1 MRMSVEKLPA
11 VAQEFLETSIVPAA
25 KGINN
30 LAGYGIGLLGSY
42 TIGAYAKQ
50 LPQWLPK
57 LQAVG
62 LVDEN
67 KTIDIDQLHA
77 EAVKWF
83 EKVPFD
89 VMGFKPEKE
98 DFDRLRDIM
107 NKYGG

>member
-1 MRMSVEKLPA
+1 M
-11 VAQEFLETSIVPAA
+11 
-25 KGINN
+25 
-30 LAGYGIGLLGSY
+30 
-42 TIGAYAKQ
+42 
-50 LPQWLPK
+50 
-57 LQAVG
+57 
-62 LVDEN
+62 DEN